1 MQFSWRFGDWPLRAK
16 MAALLVAASL
26 LPLGAATVIDVQR
39 TRTSV
44 LDNTETLLAAHGD
57 RIVRELDAL
66 NRSHQRAV
74 DRIARYPA
82 VAAYCGADAKQRAQL
97 HASVLGLLSIHPESD
112 AGIRGAALIDAN
124 GRVVVA
130 TEQQVVGVNLS
141 DRPNVQLALQGR
153 TVLTDPYLSGDRTGA
168 LPTIAHFAPIRRSGQ
183 SGVCVA
189 AMWVRATAL
198 WDSVKAANALAG
210 AGSFAVL
217 FDREGI
223 RIAHTGSD
231 DLVFRP
237 GGALEPAT
245 RERLIAERRFGA
257 DTRALLEDVRP
268 SPEQFERA
276 RAATPDT
283 HVFRGAAP
291 STGASAYGVARRFE
305 TVPWTV
311 FYMLPEAAVN
321 SQIDAATRQS
331 IVRALGIIG
340 AAVVLGLLLAAGTL
354 KPIRALN
361 RAAGAITG
369 GDLSARVANPRRDEM
384 GRFGTAFNT
393 MADRLQQQAETLER
407 ARDQLEQ
414 RVSERTAE
422 LNAEVA
428 ERRQAERALRE
439 RDAALHRAHVM
450 SRLAHVITGPDGAFE
465 RWSETL
471 PPLIGVTPERMPTS
485 TRAWLDLLHPEDRH
499 LFRNAAI
506 SAGATGAR
514 TDVEYRL
521 RRSDGEWIH
530 LRQAVEPIPDSA
542 EPDGKKHWFSTLQD
556 VTEQRHIEEA
566 RRESELLL
574 RAIVDNSAAVVY
586 VKHLDGRYQ
595 LVNRRYLE
603 VFHLTE
609 EQIVGKTDHELFPK
623 ELADAFRAMDQRVAT
638 AGVPLI
644 EEELAPHDDGLHTYV
659 SMKSTLRDA
668 SGRVSAVFGISTDI
682 TERKRTEDA
691 LRASEERTRLI
702 VETAL
707 DAVVTMDDTGHI
719 IGWSARAE
727 TTFGWSRS
735 EVMGRLLADTI
746 VPPRDRD
753 AHRRGLER
761 YLATGEAAVL
771 NRRIEV
777 MALHRDGRE
786 FPVDLSIT
794 ALHGSGTPSFS
805 AFVRDI
811 TERKLGEARMQ
822 AQLERMQLLDQITT
836 AIGTRQ
842 DLQSIYQVA
851 IRSLEERLPVDFA
864 CICRYDAADEALFV
878 VRVGAH
884 SLGLALELAMQEHAR
899 IPIDANGLARCVRG
913 ELVNEPDLRTSAF
926 PFPQRLVRGGLHS
939 LVVAPLQSESRVFG
953 ILVAAR
959 RAAHAF
965 SSGECEFLRQLSAHV
980 ALAARQAELHGSL
993 QQAYDELR
1001 LTQQAAMQ
1009 QERLRALGQMASG
1022 IAHDINNAI
1031 SPVALYAESLIEH
1044 EQGLSERG
1052 RRQLGTI
1059 AGAIDDV
1066 AATVARMR
1074 EFYRQR
1080 DAPHTLAPVQL
1091 NPVVQQVID
1100 LTRARWSDMPQQR
1113 GAVIRLVTELAP
1125 HLPAILGV
1133 DNEVREALINLVFN
1147 AVDAMP
1153 EGGVLTL
1160 RTRSSSPAVDGAPP
1174 QQVCVEVTDTGTG
1187 MDEDTRR
1194 RCLEP
1199 FFTTKGERGTGL
1211 GLAMVYGV
1219 AQRHGASID
1228 IDSAPGR
1235 GTTMRLSFP
1244 VPSALPVRS
1253 AAEPV
1258 IGPAR
1263 RLRILIVDDDP
1274 VLLRSLAET
1283 LELDSHHV
1291 VPAGGGQ
1298 DGIDAF
1304 SAAQQS
1310 SAPFDAV
1317 ITDLGMPY
1325 VDGHKVA
1332 DAVKTMSPHTPVL
1345 LLTGWGKRLIADS
1358 ETPPHIDAVLGKPPK
1373 VLELRAALGRLT
1385 AQRQPG
1391 DATEETL

>member
-26 LPLGAATVIDVQR
+26 LPLCISTFSEVQQVR
-39 TRTSV
+39 ANV
-44 LDNTETLLAAHGD
+44 LDGTQQLLAAHGD
-57 RIVRELDAL
+57 RI
-66 NRSHQRAV
+66 
-74 DRIARYPA
+74 ARYPD
-82 VAAYCGADAKQRAQL
+82 VAAYCNADAKQRAQL
-97 HASVLGLLSIHPESD
+97 QAGVSGLLAVHPASD
-112 AGIRGAALIDAN
+112 GGIRGAALVDAN

-130 TEQQVVGVNLS
+130 TEPQLVGVNLS
-141 DRPNVQLALQGR
+141 DRPMMQLALQGR
-153 TVLTDPYLSGDRTGA
+153 ALISDPFLSSERSGA
-168 LPTIAHFAPIRRSGQ
+168 VPTIGHFAPIHSPGP
-183 SGVCVA
+183 GVCVA
-189 AMWVRATAL
+189 VLWVRAAAL

-217 FDREGI
+217 LDRDGI
-223 RIAHTGSD
+223 RIGHTASD
-231 DLVFRP
+231 SSVFRP
-237 GGALEPAT
+237 AGALEPAT
-245 RERLIAERRFGA
+245 LERLVAERRFGA
-257 DTRALLEDVRP
+257 NTRAWLEDVRP
-268 SPEQFERA
+268 FPEQFQRA
-276 RAATPDT
+276 RAAAPDAR
-283 HVFRGAAP
+283 VFRGVAFDRSA
-291 STGASAYGVARRFE
+291 AYGVARRFE

-311 FYMLPEAAVN
+311 FYMVPDAAVEA
-321 SQIDAATRQS
+321 QIDAAARQS
-331 IVRALGIIG
+331 IVRALGITG

-354 KPIRALN
+354 KPIRALS
-361 RAAGAITG
+361 RAATAIAG
-369 GDLSARVANPRRDEM
+369 GDWSARVAKPRRDEL
-384 GRFGTAFNT
+384 GRFGAAFNT
-393 MADRLQQQAETLER
+393 MADRLQQQAETLAR

-422 LNAEVA
+422 LNAEIA
-428 ERRQAERALRE
+428 ERRQVERALRE
-439 RDAALHRAHVM
+439 RDTALHRAHVM
-450 SRLAHVITGPDGAFE
+450 SRLAHVITGLDGAFE
-465 RWSETL
+465 SWSDTL
-471 PPLIGVTPERMPTS
+471 PPLIGVAPERMPTS
-485 TRAWLDLLHPEDRH
+485 TREWMNLLHPEDH
-499 LFRNAAI
+499 DTFRNSAIAA
-506 SAGATGAR
+506 GLTGAR
-514 TDVEYRL
+514 IDVEYRL

-530 LRQAVEPIPDSA
+530 LRQAVEPIPDSDA
-542 EPDGKKHWFSTLQD
+542 ADGKKRWFSTLQD
-556 VTEQRHIEEA
+556 VTEQKRIEQA

-574 RAIVDNSAAVVY
+574 RAIVDNSAAVIY
-586 VKHLDGRYQ
+586 VKGLDGRYQ

-603 VFHLTE
+603 VFHLSE
-609 EQIVGKTDHELFPK
+609 EQVVGKTDHELFPR

-638 AGVPLI
+638 AGAPLI

-659 SMKSTLRDA
+659 SMKGTLRDA
-668 SGRVSAVFGISTDI
+668 SGRVGAVFGISTDI

-707 DAVVTMDDTGHI
+707 DAVVTMDNTGHI
-719 IGWSARAE
+719 TGWSPQAE
-727 TTFGWSRS
+727 TTFGWSRA
-735 EVMGRLLADTI
+735 EAMGRLLADTI
-746 VPPRDRD
+746 IPPHNRD

-794 ALHGSGTPSFS
+794 ALHGSSGTPTFS

-811 TERKLGEARMQ
+811 TERKLGETRLQ
-822 AQLERMQLLDQITT
+822 SQLERMQLLDQITS

-851 IRSLEERLPVDFA
+851 IRSLEERLPVDFG

-884 SLGLALELAMQEHAR
+884 SLALSLELAMQEHAR
-899 IPIDANGLARCVRG
+899 IPIDANGLSRCVRG
-913 ELVNEPDLRTSAF
+913 ELVYEADLRTSAF

-953 ILVAAR
+953 ILVVAR

-1059 AGAIDDV
+1059 ASAIDDV

-1074 EFYRQR
+1074 EFYRER
-1080 DAPHTLAPVQL
+1080 EAPHALAPVHL

-1125 HLPAILGV
+1125 QLPAILGV

-1160 RTRSSSPAVDGAPP
+1160 RTRGALPAVDGAPA
-1174 QQVCVEVTDTGTG
+1174 QQVSVEVADSGTG

-1235 GTTMRLSFP
+1235 GTTVRLSFP
-1244 VPSALPVRS
+1244 VPSALPLPSIV
-1253 AAEPV
+1253 APV
-1258 IGPAR
+1258 SGPTR

-1283 LELDSHHV
+1283 LELDGHDV

-1298 DGIDAF
+1298 DGIAAF
-1304 SAAQQS
+1304 GASQQS

-1332 DAVKTMSPHTPVL
+1332 DAVKTIAPHTPVL
-1345 LLTGWGKRLIADS
+1345 LLTGWGKRLIADN
-1358 ETPPHIDAVLGKPPK
+1358 ETLPHIDAVLGKPPK

-1391 DATEETL
+1391 AATEQTL